1 MEGRKS
7 DTTFK
12 LPLSWFECFLLCTWF
27 MNLQTIGWSPT
38 RKEEELTFFK
48 RKWKFFDVLF
58 KGREWS
64 NKWFVKK
71 ILLFLPSSFRSS
83 TKYCAPWIFH
93 ALIHFSLSPL
103 FLNWILDE
111 GWRRE
116 CHFGWFEGFP
126 TLLSP
131 LWIWEILHHAM
142 KSERNE

>member
-111 GWRRE
+111 KE
-116 CHFGWFEGFP
+116 EENVISVDSKDSLHF
-126 TLLSP
+126 SP

-142 KSERNE
+142 KSEWNE